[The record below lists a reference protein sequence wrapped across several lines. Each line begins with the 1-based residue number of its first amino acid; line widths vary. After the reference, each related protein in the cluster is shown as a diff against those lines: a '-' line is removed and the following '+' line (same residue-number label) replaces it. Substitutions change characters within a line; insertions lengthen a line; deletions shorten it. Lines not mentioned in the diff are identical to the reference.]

1 MKWLYFIKALIPAVT
16 FYDVSEC
23 FLVSVFYLFF
33 KILFILECIKINN
46 FYVLKIIFDINML
59 KWFEN
64 IKKINFFNETQK
76 QTIKKAKK

>member
-1 MKWLYFIKALIPAVT
+1 LIPAVT